1 MKKAMLWLWPLW
13 MLSISLFGQDATQ
26 RYGSKDVFQ
35 VVPVMIN
42 RNAATINKEELGV
55 DDVAGYLDRGIEY
68 LDNDQYE
75 EALKDFD
82 HAISVYPDYAY
93 SYYYRS
99 ITYYLLEKYRLAK
112 ADMLQVIKLDNSIFH
127 ARWILGAI
135 NYQLEEYDE
144 ARDNLELARKA
155 MPKNPEP
162 SYFLGLL
169 DYRLHTIHE
178 LDEQNPVALN
188 RSLQHFTSAI
198 EIDPE
203 FIYPY
208 VYLGYIHLVHDHT
221 DRAARYLKTAIEI
234 DSTYSP
240 TYLVLGY
247 ANLLKRN
254 TGKCVKNWTTL
265 TQLEPDDSHYFTL
278 LGSLHAWIGNF
289 GKATDNLIMAARTEE
304 GSRDQYDID
313 DPLISRSMDLQY
325 ALLRYDK
332 QRGRMDKAY
341 VKAMDNGIALLFVN
355 AYDAAVLAFKRAAA
369 KAPEEALPVYLRGVT
384 NEYMGKIELAYKN
397 YNEAIALDNRFFDA
411 FMKRGLINYYEKK
424 NIRQALNDF
433 NRMIRIN
440 PESVLAYRY
449 RAMIKKLV
457 GDYGGAN
464 LDYSTF
470 LNKVPDNTEV
480 LTERG
485 ICLERLGYY
494 DQAKADYVK
503 AHKLLAGV
511 EDAEDKTRLNN
522 RDDQEL
528 LLDTKTALGRIAL
541 AQGDTLQ
548 AIRIANVVIG
558 MDKTHAAAHT
568 LRGRILMYQRNL
580 DKALGEFSKALGSDK
595 ILLDTYLYR
604 GKTYLLA
611 GKAQKAVGDFNQVL
625 KYQPRNSEAW
635 YGRALAY
642 KMAGK
647 EEQAAADLARA
658 QKLGFEETVWDLPL
672 KLGNL

>member
-68 LDNDQYE
+68 LDNDEYE
-75 EALKDFD
+75 EALKNFD
-82 HAISVYPDYAY
+82 HAISVYPDYGY

-99 ITYYLLEKYRLAK
+99 ITYYLLEKYRLSK
-112 ADMLQVIKLDNSIFH
+112 ADMLQAIKLDNSIIH

-155 MPKNPEP
+155 VPKYLEP
-162 SYFLGLL
+162 SYFLVLL

-188 RSLQHFTSAI
+188 RFLQHFARAI
-198 EIDPE
+198 EMDPE

-313 DPLISRSMDLQY
+313 DPLIARSMDLQY

-332 QRGRMDKAY
+332 QRGNMDKAY
-341 VKAMDNGIALLFVN
+341 VKA
-355 AYDAAVLAFKRAAA
+355 
-369 KAPEEALPVYLRGVT
+369 
-384 NEYMGKIELAYKN
+384 
-397 YNEAIALDNRFFDA
+397 
-411 FMKRGLINYYEKK
+411 
-424 NIRQALNDF
+424 
-433 NRMIRIN
+433 
-440 PESVLAYRY
+440 
-449 RAMIKKLV
+449 
-457 GDYGGAN
+457 
-464 LDYSTF
+464 
-470 LNKVPDNTEV
+470 
-480 LTERG
+480 
-485 ICLERLGYY
+485 
-494 DQAKADYVK
+494 
-503 AHKLLAGV
+503 
-511 EDAEDKTRLNN
+511 
-522 RDDQEL
+522 
-528 LLDTKTALGRIAL
+528 
-541 AQGDTLQ
+541 
-548 AIRIANVVIG
+548 

-604 GKTYLLA
+604 GKTYLLV
-611 GKAQKAVGDFNQVL
+611 GNAQKAVGDFNQVL
-625 KYQPRNSEAW
+625 KYQPRNSEVW

-658 QKLGFEETVWDLPL
+658 QKLGFEEKIWDLPL